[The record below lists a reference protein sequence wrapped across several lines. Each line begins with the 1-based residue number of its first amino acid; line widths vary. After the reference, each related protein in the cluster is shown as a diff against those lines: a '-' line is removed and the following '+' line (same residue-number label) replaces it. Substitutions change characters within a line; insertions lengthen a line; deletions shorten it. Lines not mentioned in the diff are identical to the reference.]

1 MRQSLENLIQNA
13 IVLQYKL
20 PVNVAGL
27 QIPRAHIST
36 TNDGCLKQLGPND
49 DIARL
54 IYNGIVEYAYN
65 DNEIDHTRLNN
76 LQMRAL
82 QSKLKYNPTMG
93 HRTKRFF
100 QWSGKMGERF

>member
-49 DIARL
+49 DIARYLTEKVL
-54 IYNGIVEYAYN
+54 IY
-65 DNEIDHTRLNN
+65 
-76 LQMRAL
+76 
-82 QSKLKYNPTMG
+82 
-93 HRTKRFF
+93 
-100 QWSGKMGERF
+100 